1 MTKEQAKIEANF
13 SLYMGYL
20 KLDSEKQIARRMLKD
35 SGCSED
41 EIKEFMEAR
50 CEEIKK
56 MVAMSS
62 YSPD

>member
-13 SLYMGYL
+13 SLFMGYL

-35 SGCSED
+35 AGCSEE
-41 EIKEFMEAR
+41 EIEEFMESR
-50 CEEIKK
+50 CKEIERT
-56 MVAMSS
+56 VAASS